1 MYNLRRTGR
10 HHGLIFHNIVGG
22 SFTIGTTLRRFFD
35 LQGDDVNLTF
45 PANLNRQGIRSQT
58 YVKMHRLSN
67 ADDML
72 GR

>member
-1 MYNLRRTGR
+1 
-10 HHGLIFHNIVGG
+10 LIFHNILGG

-45 PANLNRQGIRSQT
+45 PANVNRQGIRSLT
-58 YVKMHRLSN
+58 KMHRLSN

>member
-1 MYNLRRTGR
+1 MRVRVPGLR
-10 HHGLIFHNIVGG
+10 F
-22 SFTIGTTLRRFFD
+22 TTLRRFFD

-45 PANLNRQGIRSQT
+45 PANVNRQGIRSQT
-58 YVKMHRLSN
+58 YVKIHRLSN